1 MCVFLALVAV
11 SEEVRSRCHVK
22 HTLPRWPIEN
32 EPDLIAVDSE
42 NIANQTVSKMG
53 HAFCFN

>member
-1 MCVFLALVAV
+1 MRFLALVAV

-22 HTLPRWPIEN
+22 HTLPRWPVEP

-42 NIANQTVSKMG
+42 NSQTVSILGAMIL
-53 HAFCFN
+53 